1 MEKNDLTTD
10 KIVLLLLQNGLERP
24 FVTEFEELIQTIQ
37 LYKYGVS
44 SDVKIDND
52 MLLKRVSKIIND
64 IDKRL

>member
-1 MEKNDLTTD
+1 LEKNDLTTD

>member
-1 MEKNDLTTD
+1 MTTD